1 MLSAVVADVQRLGA
15 LGARLVAAGGEG
27 RVVRTLQTNLTEMLL
42 LQILVSRIIYV
53 TRQNNKRVLYLSL
66 QDSSLLV
73 TMSVLVGEVDT
84 LS

>member
-15 LGARLVAAGGEG
+15 LGTRLVAAGGEG